1 MRILVLQMKRIGDLI
16 LTTPAIWAL
25 RQNLPKAHITLAVEA
40 SSREMLPAINYVD
53 QTLVHERHGKNYDTW
68 RHLLLRHYDVCL
80 DFTGTDRS
88 ALFGVLSK
96 AHRRVTYQSIQR
108 SRFRHVFYNEFVAS
122 SVRENHTVDHHLNLL
137 RALNLP
143 LPTAR
148 PIVLHLPDWAPR
160 KASQLLQ
167 EAGVPA
173 ASSPD
178 SAENPK
184 SEAGRSETIPRMRD
198 PEGQGRQP
206 ELIINQNAPFILVH
220 PGTARPE
227 KYWPAD
233 RWAAVI
239 RWCEDNLQMPCV
251 LSGSADGHEQ
261 SHLAAILKE
270 CPGLADRDLSGRLDL
285 LTLAALTRAASLVLT
300 VDSAPMHLAGGFGT
314 PQVALFGPTNPF
326 HWRPRHD
333 RAIVIQSHGPIA
345 PPEFR
350 PQHPGG
356 PMTEISTRAVIDAI
370 VALHVH
376 A

>member
-1 MRILVLQMKRIGDLI
+1 MRILVLQLKRIGDLI
-16 LTTPAIWAL
+16 LTTPALWAL
-25 RQNLPKAHITLAVEA
+25 RENMPKARITLAVEGG
-40 SSREMLPAINYVD
+40 SREMLPAIDYVD
-53 QTLVHERHGKNYDTW
+53 DTLVHARHGQNGEMW

-88 ALFGVLSK
+88 ALCAVLSK
-96 AHRRVTYQSIQR
+96 AGRRITFEWVQRSCFRRV
-108 SRFRHVFYNEFVAS
+108 FFNEFIAS
-122 SVRENHTVDHHLNLL
+122 SVRENHTVDHYLHLL

-143 LPTAR
+143 IPTNA
-148 PIVLHLPDWAPR
+148 PIVLHLPEWASR
-160 KASQLLQ
+160 KAGQLLE
-167 EAGVPA
+167 EAGI
-173 ASSPD
+173 SSV
-178 SAENPK
+178 ENQ
-184 SEAGRSETIPRMRD
+184 RS
-198 PEGQGRQP
+198 
-206 ELIINQNAPFILVH
+206 PFILVH

-227 KYWPAD
+227 KYWPPD
-233 RWAAVI
+233 RWVEVI
-239 RWCEDNLQMPCV
+239 QWCEANLQMPCV

-261 SHLAAILKE
+261 THLAAIKKA
-270 CPGLADRDLSGRLDL
+270 CPSVAGRDFSGRLDL

-300 VDSAPMHLAGGFGT
+300 VDSAPMHLAGAFGS

-333 RAIVIQSHGPIA
+333 RAIILQADGPVA

-356 PMTEISTRAVIDAI
+356 PMTEISTHAVIDAI